1 MARIT
6 DGSGLEEQVVRV
18 NRVAKVVK
26 GGKRF
31 SFSALVVVG
40 DRQGRVGYGL
50 GKAREV
56 PEAIRKGVE
65 GARRTLISVPMVG
78 KTIPHQIESRVGSGK
93 VLMKP
98 ASKGTG
104 VIAGGAMRA
113 VLELAGVHDILTKSL
128 GSNNPINVIQAT
140 IEGLKRLR
148 TAETVAATRGK
159 SVDEIFGRRPA
170 PAQMPEAGAQE
181 PPGSAPP
188 GQAEEVSAPVP
199 EEQPREAVGS

>member
-1 MARIT
+1 VARIS

-65 GARRTLISVPMVG
+65 AARRALITVPMVG
-78 KTIPHQIESRVGSGK
+78 RTIPHPIESHVGAGK
-93 VLMKP
+93 VMMKP

-128 GSNNPINVIQAT
+128 GTNNPINVIMAT
-140 IEGLKRLR
+140 VDGLKRLR
-148 TAETVAATRGK
+148 TAEQVAKQRGK
-159 SVDEIFGRRPA
+159 TLAELFGR
-170 PAQMPEAGAQE
+170 EVESE
-181 PPGSAPP
+181 PVAS
-188 GQAEEVSAPVP
+188 
-199 EEQPREAVGS
+199 